1 MTPSGATLPSPQV
14 TTASDSR
21 RGDEV
26 HESAATTITSQKIPR
41 ISSIDILRGTV
52 MLLMA
57 LDHVRDYFSNVRFDP
72 TDLTQT
78 TATLF
83 LTRWVTHFC
92 APVFVFLAGMGA
104 YLSIARGKS
113 IASVSRFLW
122 TRGLVLVAL
131 EFTVV
136 RFAWLFNFSTNI
148 IFVQVIWV
156 LGVSMICL
164 AGLVYLPRK
173 AIAVIAIVMI
183 AGHNAL
189 DGIAL
194 ANFGPLGMFWR
205 ILHVSAPVTFAP
217 NRVFF
222 PLYPLIPWIG
232 VMALGFVAGGLM
244 LLDSHRRITLMLRI
258 GLGMMGAFAVLR
270 AVNLYGDLFP
280 WSGQKD
286 GLFTF
291 FSFINVT
298 KYPPSLDYL
307 LITIGSAFLALAFFE
322 RGSGVAGKFL
332 LIFGRV
338 PMFFYIIHIYLI
350 HGAALLVGVLMG
362 FPAQSMMDAVW
373 GLPPEY
379 GFGLGV
385 VYAVWILVILA
396 LYPACLWF
404 GGLKKRSTN
413 KLLGYI

>member
-1 MTPSGATLPSPQV
+1 
-14 TTASDSR
+14 
-21 RGDEV
+21 
-26 HESAATTITSQKIPR
+26 
-41 ISSIDILRGTV
+41 
-52 MLLMA
+52 
-57 LDHVRDYFSNVRFDP
+57 
-72 TDLTQT
+72 
-78 TATLF
+78 
-83 LTRWVTHFC
+83 
-92 APVFVFLAGMGA
+92 
-104 YLSIARGKS
+104 
-113 IASVSRFLW
+113 
-122 TRGLVLVAL
+122 VAL

-136 RFAWLFNFSTNI
+136 RFAWLFNFSTSI

-164 AGLVYLPRK
+164 AGLVYLPWK
-173 AIAVIAIVMI
+173 AIAAIAIVMI

-189 DGIAL
+189 DGIAP
-194 ANFGPLGMFWR
+194 ANFGPLGVFWR
-205 ILHVSAPVTFAP
+205 VLHVSAPVTLAP

-232 VMALGFVAGGLM
+232 VMALGFVAGRLM

-270 AVNLYGDLFP
+270 VVNLYGDLFP

-286 GLFTF
+286 GLFTL

-307 LITIGSAFLALAFFE
+307 LITLGSAFLALAFVE
-322 RGSGVAGKFL
+322 RGAGVAGKFL

-350 HGAALLVGVLMG
+350 HGAALLAGVLMG
-362 FPAQSMMDAVW
+362 FPARSMMDAVW